1 MAAHNE
7 LGKWGEQIAAQYLEE
22 KGYSIL
28 ARDWKDG
35 HRDLDLVAMDGDTL
49 VFVEVKTRS
58 KNFFN
63 NPEEAVDWRKVRS
76 LSMIA
81 SKFVKLYQIDA
92 DIRFDIVAVIGDG
105 GSHFEVNHITD
116 AFLPTVI
123 R

>member
-63 NPEEAVDWRKVRS
+63 NPAEAVDWRKVRS

-81 SKFVKLYQIDA
+81 NKFVKLYQIDA
-92 DIRFDIVAVIGDG
+92 DIRFDIVAVVGDG

-116 AFLPTVI
+116 AFLPMAI

>member
-1 MAAHNE
+1 MDVKCVGVACDHAGFP
-7 LGKWGEQIAAQYLEE
+7 LKQFVLQYLEE

-63 NPEEAVDWRKVRS
+63 NPEEAVGLQLRHRW
-76 LSMIA
+76 
-81 SKFVKLYQIDA
+81 
-92 DIRFDIVAVIGDG
+92 
-105 GSHFEVNHITD
+105 H
-116 AFLPTVI
+116 
-123 R
+123 

>member
-58 KNFFN
+58 KN
-63 NPEEAVDWRKVRS
+63 
-76 LSMIA
+76 LIA
-81 SKFVKLYQIDA
+81 NKFVKLYQIDA
-92 DIRFDIVAVIGDG
+92 DIRFDIVAVVGDG

-116 AFLPTVI
+116 AFLPMAI